1 MHVEQQIAAMLDQ
14 VAAEEQVHILYA
26 CESGSRA
33 WGFPSQDSDY
43 DVRFLYVH
51 PRDWYLSIEPGRDV
65 IERPLIDNIDLSGW
79 DLRKA
84 LGLLRKSNPP
94 LIEWL
99 SSPIVYRDD
108 QHTAAYLRAVLRG
121 VYSPKAS
128 MYHYRHMAEGNNR
141 TYLQGD
147 QIWTKKYLYVLRP
160 LLAVRWIERGYGPVP
175 MAFDRLLD
183 RTIDDPHLR
192 EEIDALVARK
202 RAGDE
207 LAQGP
212 RNEVISTFIDQE
224 IVRLAAL
231 TVPGLQAAPPTKIL
245 DHVFL
250 DTLAR
255 VWA

>member
-1 MHVEQQIAAMLDQ
+1 MQAEQLISTMLDR
-14 VAAEEQVHILYA
+14 VAAEEQVRILYA

-108 QHTAAYLRAVLRG
+108 EHTAVALRAVLSG

-175 MAFDRLLD
+175 MAFDHLLE
-183 RTIDDPHLR
+183 RTIDDPYLR
-192 EEIDALVARK
+192 EEIDALVVRK

-212 RNEVISTFIDQE
+212 RSEIISTFIDGE
-224 IVRLAAL
+224 ITRLASL
-231 TVPGLQAAPPTKIL
+231 TVPGLQAAPPTDLL
-245 DHVFL
+245 DRIFL

-255 VWA
+255 VWS